1 MSNPGQT
8 LSLQT
13 SFQQRN
19 NATLQTMSDSSYIAV
34 TRHRRPFSTAGRPP
48 ALELVDDDF
57 AADKLSDD
65 EIDTSRHEVPLMDD
79 GEMDASTAVVST
91 GTSVTATN
99 KATERRRRE
108 QGWNDLGLDQ
118 LDDRHVTTQPRTT
131 SAPTSNIQA
140 TAAQN

>member
-1 MSNPGQT
+1 
-8 LSLQT
+8 
-13 SFQQRN
+13 
-19 NATLQTMSDSSYIAV
+19 MSDSSYIAV

-79 GEMDASTAVVST
+79 GEMDASAAVVST